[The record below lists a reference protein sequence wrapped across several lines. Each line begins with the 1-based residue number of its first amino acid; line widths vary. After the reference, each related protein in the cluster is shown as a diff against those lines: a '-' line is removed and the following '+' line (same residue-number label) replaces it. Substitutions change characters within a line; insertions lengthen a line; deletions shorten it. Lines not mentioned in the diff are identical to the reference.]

1 MKKLFLILLTVLTL
15 ASCSDNDDPVVTYT
29 VTFEAE
35 GGTPVPSVQTVEE
48 GNTVTAPSTNPSKAG
63 YVFLFWHSSG
73 ASTAYN
79 FQTPVKGNITL
90 YAKWQEEATA
100 EYWQV
105 AWELEGGAWPSDD
118 NHVAQVLKG
127 GTLVE
132 PNAPTK
138 ASSTF
143 EGWYKEAALTTK
155 VNFPYDVS
163 AVTSNFTLYAKWES
177 EKPVDKGIQMVAS
190 SYYHYF
196 TLEDDGTLYA
206 FGHNKYGELGSGNNS
221 DLHALTPVA
230 TGVAKVYAGKNTTFI
245 VKTDG
250 SIWGA
255 GLNASGQLG
264 LGDEVNRN
272 SFTAIPISD
281 IKEII
286 PGMYHT
292 FLLKNDG
299 SLWAIG
305 YNFFGILGVGD
316 RVDRSVFTATNLT
329 SDVVSVAAGSDGHT
343 LALKKDG
350 TVWGCGYTDIT
361 GPLGDQFADL
371 QYIPSFTQIYSG
383 AKGIA
388 TGRFQSFIIMND
400 GKVFASGKNEY
411 GQAGVG
417 STISPIKSFTQVV
430 DDSGSPLTDV
440 STVITE
446 EGTSSYALKTDGS
459 MWSVGN
465 NNYDQL
471 GIDDGTDRNKFA
483 KVATGIRSITAGR
496 YHSIAL
502 KSDGTTINSG
512 HVNPYDQ
519 LNGSASIVFKVND
532 SRYFQYITNGDIL
545 DSRSTHLLSSGQVSE
560 GSSGFTASVKPG
572 SYTLEMYASNGDGVK
587 YLFRAIS
594 IAHNEVI
601 TVTYEYVSTGFGSYR
616 WVLTRSTK

>member
-1 MKKLFLILLTVLTL
+1 MKKLFLTLLTIIAL
-15 ASCSDNDDPVVTYT
+15 ASCSDNDDPIVTYT
-29 VTFEAE
+29 VTFETE

-48 GNTVTAPSTNPSKAG
+48 GSTVTAPSTNPSKAG

-90 YAKWQEEATA
+90 YAKWQEETTA

-105 AWELEGGAWPSDD
+105 AWELNGGSWPSDD

-127 GTLVE
+127 GTLAE

-138 ASSTF
+138 TSSTF
-143 EGWYKEAALTTK
+143 EGWYKEVALTTK

-221 DLHALTPVA
+221 DLHALAPVA

-250 SIWGA
+250 SIWGT

-272 SFTAIPISD
+272 SFTSIPID
-281 IKEII
+281 NVKEIA
-286 PGMYHT
+286 PGISHT

-305 YNFFGILGVGD
+305 SNFSGFLGVGD
-316 RVDRSVFTATNLT
+316 RERRNTFTATNLT
-329 SDVVSVAAGSDGHT
+329 SDVVAVSAESNVHT

-350 TVWGCGYTDIT
+350 TVWGCGYNNAA
-361 GPLGDQFADL
+361 GLLGVQFGDL
-371 QYIPSFTQIYSG
+371 EYVPSFTQIYSG

-400 GKVFASGKNEY
+400 GTVFASGKNEY

-417 STISPIKSFTQVV
+417 SANDPIKTFTQVV
-430 DDSGSPLTDV
+430 DESGAPLTNAATIV
-440 STVITE
+440 TE

-459 MWSVGN
+459 MWSTGN

-471 GIDDGTDRNKFA
+471 GISDGTNRDKFT
-483 KVATGIRSITAGR
+483 KVATGVKSMTAGR
-496 YHSIAL
+496 YHNIAL
-502 KSDGTTINSG
+502 KNDGTIINSG

-532 SRYFQYITNGDIL
+532 SRYYQYITNGDIL
-545 DSRSTHLLSSGQVSE
+545 DSRGTHLLSSGQVTD

-572 SYTLEMYASNGDGVK
+572 TYTLEMYASNGDGVK
-587 YLFRAIS
+587 YLFS
-594 IAHNEVI
+594 SVPIAHNEVI